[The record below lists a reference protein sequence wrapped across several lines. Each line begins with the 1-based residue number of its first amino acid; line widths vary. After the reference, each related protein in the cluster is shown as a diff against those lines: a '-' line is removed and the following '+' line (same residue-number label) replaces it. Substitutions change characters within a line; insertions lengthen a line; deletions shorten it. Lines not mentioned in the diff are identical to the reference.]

1 MWPIT
6 CPIKPCYIPLKS
18 YFRFS
23 LILLD
28 NRKNYCD
35 GRDIENVTDGT
46 PLKMY
51 TKWKFLNTYF
61 KSVNL
66 CFIFTSS
73 KTDLVV
79 IDWET

>member
-6 CPIKPCYIPLKS
+6 GPNIPLKS

-23 LILLD
+23 LILLEK

-46 PLKMY
+46 PLKRY
-51 TKWKFLNTYF
+51 IQNGKFLNTYF
-61 KSVNL
+61 
-66 CFIFTSS
+66 
-73 KTDLVV
+73 
-79 IDWET
+79 